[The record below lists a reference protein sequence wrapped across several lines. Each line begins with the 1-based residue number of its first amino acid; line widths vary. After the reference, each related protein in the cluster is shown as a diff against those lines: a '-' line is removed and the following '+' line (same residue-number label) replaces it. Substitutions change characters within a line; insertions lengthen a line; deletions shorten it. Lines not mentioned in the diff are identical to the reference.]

1 MDININGKKHSLD
14 EHDIAI
20 INALTRDGRI
30 PFSELSKLVGL
41 SRAVVTARVARMQDI
56 GLIEK
61 FTVNLHYSYSRKKT
75 SAYMEILVNPASIS
89 QVAEEIARHDEIV
102 VVYQMSGGSILHV
115 HGFFDDLKD
124 IYHFSESKLNT
135 IKGITNIKIEFIL
148 KKFKSDFV

>member
-115 HGFFDDLKD
+115 HGFFDDLED